1 MKHQIRLFLL
11 LVFIY
16 LVFALPFKAM
26 NIIPG
31 FTDVR
36 PVSALA
42 PIYGIFY
49 GPLGCLAC
57 AIGNLIA
64 DIIDDALRWSS
75 LAGFAATFLGPL
87 MIWLLWKRFGRHP
100 FALRTIPDFLFHTL
114 VIVVVAIMQAAIIT
128 PAVAYAYP
136 DVNAKLFAF
145 MVLCNSTFFPIV
157 LGIPLSII
165 MQDELGFSLYSE
177 EKQATETKN

>member
-1 MKHQIRLFLL
+1 MKHQINLFLL

-49 GPLGCLAC
+49 GPLGCL
-57 AIGNLIA
+57 
-64 DIIDDALRWSS
+64 
-75 LAGFAATFLGPL
+75 P
-87 MIWLLWKRFGRHP
+87 KRFHSCQIIKGPRKVAAKPAMEDQRSASSIMSAIRFPMAQARHP
-100 FALRTIPDFLFHTL
+100 NGP
-114 VIVVVAIMQAAIIT
+114 
-128 PAVAYAYP
+128 
-136 DVNAKLFAF
+136 
-145 MVLCNSTFFPIV
+145 
-157 LGIPLSII
+157 
-165 MQDELGFSLYSE
+165 
-177 EKQATETKN
+177 